1 MNGALLGV
9 VKRDGGALQVTYNGW
24 PLYYYVDDR
33 SPLQISCQNAFVFG
47 GRWLVVAPD
56 GTLVP

>member
-1 MNGALLGV
+1 MGTTQRKEGTT
-9 VKRDGGALQVTYNGW
+9 QVTYNGW
-24 PLYYYVDDR
+24 PLYYYVGDR
-33 SPLQISCQNAFVFG
+33 SPLQILCQNVFVFG